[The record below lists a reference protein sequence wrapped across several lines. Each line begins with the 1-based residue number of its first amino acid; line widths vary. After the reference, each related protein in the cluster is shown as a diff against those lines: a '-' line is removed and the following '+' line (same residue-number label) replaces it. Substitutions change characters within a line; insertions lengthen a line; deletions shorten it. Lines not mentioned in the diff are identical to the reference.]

1 MYAPAQ
7 LAALVAVVETGT
19 FDAAARTLHVTP
31 SAVSQRIRALE
42 TQVGQVVVSRSVPC
56 RATSTGEVLVTL
68 GRQTALLAAEADRR
82 LGGGSAVLR
91 AAVAVNADSLAT
103 WFHDV
108 LEVAAGWE
116 RVALELYV
124 EDQAHTLRLLRQG
137 RVLAAVTSDPT
148 PVQGCSVRAI
158 GGLRYHPVVA
168 PALLERATVDGR
180 LDWSLLPLVRF
191 NERDDLQHEI
201 VAAAGAT
208 PPEVVHRVPTT
219 ADMAE
224 AVRRRARLGH
234 VPRRPAGRR
243 PRVRSARA
251 PAGRTRRRTA
261 LLAALARR
269 LRPARPPH
277 RRGRG
282 GCRVTRLA
290 RPAVPARRRPPGRIP
305 GAVGVVQVERGQARI
320 RRPPRRGP

>member
-7 LAALVAVVETGT
+7 LAALVAVVEAGT
-19 FDAAARTLHVTP
+19 FDAAARALHVTP

-56 RATSTGEVLVTL
+56 RATPTGEVLVTL

-82 LGGGSAVLR
+82 LGGDSDVLR

-103 WFHDV
+103 WFHE
-108 LEVAAGWE
+108 LLGVAAGWE
-116 RVALELYV
+116 RVALEVYV

-168 PALLERATVDGR
+168 PAVLERATVDGR
-180 LDWSLLPLVRF
+180 LDWSRLPLVRF
-191 NERDDLQHEI
+191 NELDDLQHEI

-224 AVRRRARLGH
+224 AVRRGLGWGMFLDGQLGDALECGRLVRLPADPVV
-234 VPRRPAGRR
+234 VPLFWQRWRVASDLLDRLTDAVVAAAG
-243 PRVRSARA
+243 
-251 PAGRTRRRTA
+251 
-261 LLAALARR
+261 AAS
-269 LRPARPPH
+269 
-277 RRGRG
+277 
-282 GCRVTRLA
+282 
-290 RPAVPARRRPPGRIP
+290 
-305 GAVGVVQVERGQARI
+305 
-320 RRPPRRGP
+320 

>member
-7 LAALVAVVETGT
+7 LAALVAVVDTGT
-19 FDAAARTLHVTP
+19 FDAAARALHVTP

-42 TQVGQVVVSRSVPC
+42 TRVGQVLVSRSVPC
-56 RATSTGEVLVTL
+56 RATPTGEVLVTL

-116 RVALELYV
+116 RVALEVYV

-168 PALLERATVDGR
+168 PAVLERATVDGR
-180 LDWSLLPLVRF
+180 LDWSRLPLVRF
-191 NERDDLQHEI
+191 NELDDLQHQV

-208 PPEVVHRVPTT
+208 PPDVVHRVPTT

-224 AVRRRARLGH
+224 AVRRGLGW
-234 VPRRPAGRR
+234 GMFLD
-243 PRVRSARA
+243 
-251 PAGRTRRRTA
+251 GQ
-261 LLAALARR
+261 LGDDLE
-269 LRPARPPH
+269 
-277 RRGRG
+277 RGRIVRLPAEPVVVPLFWQRW
-282 GCRVTRLA
+282 RVASDLLDRLSD
-290 RPAVPARRRPPGRIP
+290 AVAAAA
-305 GAVGVVQVERGQARI
+305 GAAA
-320 RRPPRRGP
+320 

>member
-7 LAALVAVVETGT
+7 LAALVAVVDTGT
-19 FDAAARTLHVTP
+19 FDAAARALHVTP

-42 TQVGQVVVSRSVPC
+42 TRVGQVVVSRSVPC
-56 RATSTGEVLVTL
+56 RATPTGEVLVTL

-116 RVALELYV
+116 RVALEVYV

-168 PALLERATVDGR
+168 PAVLERATVDGR
-180 LDWSLLPLVRF
+180 LDWSRLPLVRF
-191 NERDDLQHEI
+191 NELDDLQHQV

-208 PPEVVHRVPTT
+208 PPDVVHRVPTT

-224 AVRRRARLGH
+224 AVRRGLGW
-234 VPRRPAGRR
+234 GMFLD
-243 PRVRSARA
+243 
-251 PAGRTRRRTA
+251 GQ
-261 LLAALARR
+261 LGDDLE
-269 LRPARPPH
+269 
-277 RRGRG
+277 RGRIVRLPAEPVVVPLFWQRW
-282 GCRVTRLA
+282 RVASDLLDRLSD
-290 RPAVPARRRPPGRIP
+290 AVAAAAGT
-305 GAVGVVQVERGQARI
+305 AA
-320 RRPPRRGP
+320 